1 MKLYNIVTII
11 FLASLILIIPLARPA
26 DEYKLTP
33 LAEKTILINV
43 QNSKIL
49 ISADLPVDI
58 DITTFYLDP
67 STNNISEFLPTETFS
82 SDHEIPVSERG
93 YYRLDFLSKVIVT
106 ITISTGGL
114 PDSSNI
120 ILSITVILMIVFQIR
135 KQFSRSFAY

>member
-33 LAEKTILINV
+33 FAEKTILINV
-43 QNSKIL
+43 QNSKIS

-82 SDHEIPVSERG
+82 SDYEITVSERG
-93 YYRLDFLSKVIVT
+93 YYRLDFLSEVIVT
-106 ITISTGGL
+106 ITISTGSL